1 MPICV
6 SLYCFILQKSD
17 PTINSNWIESVFL
30 TITKPKLFF
39 VNKNSP
45 SFMATTENRI
55 LSLDIFRGLTIM
67 AMIIVNS
74 PGSWS
79 FAYPILRH
87 SEWNGCTPTD
97 LVFPFFIF
105 AMGFSAVLSISK
117 RLQKGVA
124 KQKLLLQL
132 IRRSAII
139 FLLGLIIN
147 SFPFND
153 LANIRIPGVL
163 QRIAIVNLICGLFLI
178 YSNIKRIWYL
188 SIVLLAGY
196 WALMMLVPVPGFGPS
211 NLEPTTNLAAWLDR
225 LIIGNHV
232 WQYTKLYDPEGI
244 LSTIP
249 AIVSGFIGVLAGNSF
264 MNTKDERDKLIYLL
278 VFGNILIVSGMA
290 FDLVFPINKQLWTS
304 SYVLYTSGLAMVVLG
319 ITYWIADIKR
329 IRQFAPPFLAF
340 GTNPIVA
347 YFGSEIGIILIGLI
361 QINTENGTVSLYDW
375 LFIQYQAIGFS
386 PINASLLGALL
397 YTGFWLLVV
406 GIMYRRH
413 VIVKI

>member
-1 MPICV
+1 MKI
-6 SLYCFILQKSD
+6 
-17 PTINSNWIESVFL
+17 
-30 TITKPKLFF
+30 KL
-39 VNKNSP
+39 VKKNGQL
-45 SFMATTENRI
+45 FMKTTENRI

-67 AMIIVNS
+67 SMIIVNT

-79 FAYPILRH
+79 YAYPILRH

-105 AMGFSAVLSISK
+105 AMGFSAVLSINK
-117 RLQKGVA
+117 RLQKGVP
-124 KQKLLLQL
+124 KQKLVFQL

-178 YSNIKRIWYL
+178 YSDIKRIWYV
-188 SIVLLAGY
+188 SIVLLSGY
-196 WALMMLVPVPGFGPS
+196 WALMTLVPVPDFGPS

-225 LIIGNHV
+225 LIIGKHV
-232 WQYTKLYDPEGI
+232 WEYTKLYDPEGI

-264 MNTKDERDKLIYLL
+264 MKLKDERDKLIYLL
-278 VFGNILIVSGMA
+278 VFGNILIVCGMA
-290 FDLVFPINKQLWTS
+290 FDWVFPINKQLWTS

-319 ITYWIADIKR
+319 TTFWLADIKR
-329 IRQFAPPFLAF
+329 FRKFAPPFLAF
-340 GTNPIVA
+340 GTNPIIA
-347 YFGSEIGIILIGLI
+347 YFGSEIGIVIIGLI
-361 QINTENGTVSLYDW
+361 KIKTENGPISLYDW
-375 LFIQYQAIGFS
+375 LFIQYQVIGLS
-386 PINASLLGALL
+386 PLNASLFGALL

>member
-1 MPICV
+1 MNT
-6 SLYCFILQKSD
+6 SG
-17 PTINSNWIESVFL
+17 
-30 TITKPKLFF
+30 
-39 VNKNSP
+39 
-45 SFMATTENRI
+45 NRI

-67 AMIIVNS
+67 AMIIVNT

-117 RLQKGVA
+117 RLQKGISR
-124 KQKLLLQL
+124 QKLVLQL

-163 QRIAIVNLICGLFLI
+163 QRIAIVNLVCGLFLI
-178 YSNIKRIWYL
+178 YTDTKIIWYV
-188 SIVLLAGY
+188 SATLLLGY
-196 WALMMLVPVPGFGPS
+196 WALMTLVPVPGFGPS

-225 LIIGNHV
+225 IIIGKHV
-232 WQYTKLYDPEGI
+232 WMYTKLYDPEGI
-244 LSTIP
+244 LSTLP
-249 AIVSGFIGVLAGNSF
+249 AIVSGLIGVLAGNSF
-264 MNTKDERDKLIYLL
+264 MKSKSESDKLIYLL
-278 VFGNILIVSGMA
+278 VFGNILIICGMA
-290 FDLVFPINKQLWTS
+290 WGLLFPINKQLWTS

-319 ITYWIADIKR
+319 IIFWIADVKR

-340 GTNPIVA
+340 GTNPIIA
-347 YFGSEIGIILIGLI
+347 YFGSEIGIGIIGMI
-361 QINTENGTVSLYDW
+361 QIHTSDSQMSLYEW
-375 LFIQYQAIGFS
+375 LFIQYQSFGLS

-406 GIMYRRH
+406 SIMYRRH
-413 VIVKI
+413 IIVKI